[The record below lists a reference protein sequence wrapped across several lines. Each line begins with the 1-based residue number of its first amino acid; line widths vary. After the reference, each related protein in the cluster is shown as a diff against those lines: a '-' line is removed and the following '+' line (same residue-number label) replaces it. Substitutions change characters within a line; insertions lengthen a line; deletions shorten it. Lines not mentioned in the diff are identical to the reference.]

1 MTDAM
6 KIAGLRSVDI
16 AIGYYSHSTDEGM
29 AKVLEATRI

>member
-6 KIAGLRSVDI
+6 KIAGLKTVDI
-16 AIGYYSHSTDEGM
+16 ALEHYSHSTDEGM